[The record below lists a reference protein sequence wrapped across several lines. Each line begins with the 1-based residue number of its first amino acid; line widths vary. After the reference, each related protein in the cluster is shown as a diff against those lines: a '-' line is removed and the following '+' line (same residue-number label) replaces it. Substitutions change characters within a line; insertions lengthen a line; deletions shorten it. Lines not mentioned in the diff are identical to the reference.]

1 MMLMTHTVRLRACA
15 VVVTLVV
22 GAMCGIARLEAQAPA
37 QPPGENAPQAF
48 EVASVRPNKSGAQG
62 SSIRRQP
69 GGGLTA
75 TNMPLRALI
84 TFAFQLQPYQLVGD
98 PSWIRN
104 EFFDIVAK
112 MEGNPAPVPP
122 FSGRLDPLMLA
133 MQSLLAERFKLAVH
147 REMRE
152 MDIYALVLSRP
163 DGKLGPALKPS
174 TQNCAALMAAAIARG
189 GPPPAPPPG
198 PGNAV
203 MCGVRGTFGRLIVG
217 GMPLAAFA
225 SNLSGQV
232 QRTVVDRTGLTGEWD
247 FEIGFA
253 AEPSPNLP
261 PGVELPPAD
270 PGAPSLFTAIQEQL
284 GLKLQATKG
293 PVDVLVVDRV
303 EPLTPD

>member
-1 MMLMTHTVRLRACA
+1 MTCIPWTRACA
-15 VVVTLVV
+15 GLVLAAV
-22 GAMCGIARLEAQAPA
+22 CGIVSLRAQAPTQA
-37 QPPGENAPQAF
+37 PAADVPQAF
-48 EVASVRPNKSGAQG
+48 EVASVRPNKSGAQA

-84 TFAFQLQPYQLVGD
+84 TFAFQLQPFQVVGD
-98 PSWIRN
+98 PAWIRN
-104 EFFDIVAK
+104 EHFDIVAK
-112 MEGNPAPVPP
+112 MEGNPAPVAP

-133 MQSLLAERFKLAVH
+133 MQTLLAERFKLTVH
-147 REMRE
+147 HETRE
-152 MDIYALVLSRP
+152 MDIYALVLARA

-174 TQNCAALMAAAIARG
+174 TQNCAAVMAAAIARG

-198 PGNAV
+198 SPL
-203 MCGVRGTFGRLIVG
+203 MCGVRGMFGKLIVG

-253 AEPSPNLP
+253 AEPPPNLP
-261 PGVELPPAD
+261 PGVELPPVD
-270 PGAPSLFTAIQEQL
+270 PGAPSLFTAVQEQL
-284 GLKLQATKG
+284 GLKLQSTKG
-293 PVDVLVVDRV
+293 PVEVLVIDRV
-303 EPLTPD
+303 EPPTPD